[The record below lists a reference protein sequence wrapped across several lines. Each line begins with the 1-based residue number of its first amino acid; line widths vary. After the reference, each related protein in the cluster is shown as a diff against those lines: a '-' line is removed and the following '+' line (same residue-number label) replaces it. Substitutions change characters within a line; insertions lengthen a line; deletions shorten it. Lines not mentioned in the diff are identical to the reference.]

1 MGKSEKMMHL
11 RLNDSHLRRRAAVY
25 VRQSSLGQVLANLES
40 QRRQYA
46 LADQAR
52 ELGFREV
59 IVIDDDLGRSGSGL
73 VDRPGFQRLVAEV
86 CAGEV
91 GAVFCIEASRLARN
105 GRDWHQLVELCGMA
119 GTVLVDADGIYDPR
133 VLNDRLL
140 LGLKGTM
147 SEFELG
153 LLRQRSHE
161 AIRQKAGRGELRM
174 HLPVGYC
181 WLERGK
187 MEMDPDHRVQQALRL
202 VFSKMTDLGSVRQV
216 LLWVRR
222 ESIQLPVKL
231 IPEGTIVWRLPTY
244 STVRRIL
251 SSPVYAGVYA
261 FGRTKSRTKIV
272 NGRSQK
278 TSGHRCPTEEWQ
290 VLIRDHHP
298 GYITWEQYEHNQSM
312 ISANAHS
319 ISNGSRK
326 AGRGGQAL
334 LSGLLRCRRCGW
346 MLQVHYTQRTRSN
359 RYGCVRGRAQLGE
372 HSCISFGAWRVDQA
386 VAAEILGVI
395 NGNAVD
401 AAIEAVEQMRR
412 QEQEHRKAL
421 ELELEQARYEA
432 ALAARRYEAVD
443 PDNRLVAGQLEARWN
458 KTLENVCILERK
470 LQTEARERSVVP
482 IPDRELLL
490 SLAQDLHAV
499 WNSPAAD
506 MRLKQRIVRIV
517 LQEIIADIDLEHEEI
532 VLLLHWVGGRHSELR
547 VRKNPT
553 GQNRYRTA
561 IEACDVIRQMT
572 GRFNDERIAATL
584 NRIGLGTGAGNAWN
598 EQRVNSFRHKHQL
611 VPKEIAAS
619 DVLTIDQ
626 AADRLGVSKTSVRR
640 MIGQKLLAA
649 TQVIRYAPWE
659 IRPETL
665 DSAQVRLAMES
676 IRRRERLPR
685 TKAANN
691 QDDLFSIS

>member
-1 MGKSEKMMHL
+1 MGKSAKMMHL
-11 RLNDSHLRRRAAVY
+11 KLNDSHLSRRAAVY

-153 LLRQRSHE
+153 LLRQRSHK

-372 HSCISFGAWRVDQA
+372 HSCISFGAWRVD
-386 VAAEILGVI
+386 
-395 NGNAVD
+395 
-401 AAIEAVEQMRR
+401 
-412 QEQEHRKAL
+412 
-421 ELELEQARYEA
+421 
-432 ALAARRYEAVD
+432 
-443 PDNRLVAGQLEARWN
+443 
-458 KTLENVCILERK
+458 
-470 LQTEARERSVVP
+470 
-482 IPDRELLL
+482 
-490 SLAQDLHAV
+490 
-499 WNSPAAD
+499 
-506 MRLKQRIVRIV
+506 
-517 LQEIIADIDLEHEEI
+517 
-532 VLLLHWVGGRHSELR
+532 
-547 VRKNPT
+547 
-553 GQNRYRTA
+553 
-561 IEACDVIRQMT
+561 
-572 GRFNDERIAATL
+572 
-584 NRIGLGTGAGNAWN
+584 
-598 EQRVNSFRHKHQL
+598 
-611 VPKEIAAS
+611 
-619 DVLTIDQ
+619 
-626 AADRLGVSKTSVRR
+626 
-640 MIGQKLLAA
+640 
-649 TQVIRYAPWE
+649 
-659 IRPETL
+659 
-665 DSAQVRLAMES
+665 
-676 IRRRERLPR
+676 
-685 TKAANN
+685 
-691 QDDLFSIS
+691 